1 MYFTYVEVDVHC
13 KRNRVHCSVD
23 SEDPV
28 LNCNKIKLNN
38 LVQLNIF
45 WGKGMSITFT
55 IMLFRLVELK
65 FNNLTR
71 VQWLLKCI
79 SGQFSKGRK
88 LRNIP
93 TGFKHTRG
101 DQKVRGK
108 VL

>member
-1 MYFTYVEVDVHC
+1 
-13 KRNRVHCSVD
+13 
-23 SEDPV
+23 
-28 LNCNKIKLNN
+28 
-38 LVQLNIF
+38 
-45 WGKGMSITFT
+45 MSITFT
-55 IMLFRLVELK
+55 IMLFRLDELK

-71 VQWLLKCI
+71 VQWLKRI

-108 VL
+108 VLLNRIAFIDCNENSHICTIILRKLTEIRIKKM